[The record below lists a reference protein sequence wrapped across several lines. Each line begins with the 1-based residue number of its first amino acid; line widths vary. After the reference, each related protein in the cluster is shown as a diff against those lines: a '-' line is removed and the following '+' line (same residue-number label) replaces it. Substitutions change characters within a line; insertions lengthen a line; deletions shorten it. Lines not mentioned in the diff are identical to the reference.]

1 VRRETMDTQ
10 KAIAQATQT
19 LLRSKAFRTFGGYT
33 LDIEKEDAKTLVC
46 KTWGYDYE
54 RIDIP
59 QTQADICR
67 MNYQAQFTRGESL
80 SELRFRYAQEILH
93 NESAI

>member
-19 LLRSKAFRTFGGYT
+19 LLRSKEFRTFGGYT
-33 LDIEKEDAKTLVC
+33 LDIRREDDKTLVC
-46 KTWGYDYE
+46 TTWGYDYE

-59 QTQADICR
+59 QTQAEICR
-67 MNYQAQFTRGESL
+67 MNYQAQFARGENL
-80 SELRFRYAQEILH
+80 ADLRFRYAQEILH
-93 NESAI
+93 NESAA